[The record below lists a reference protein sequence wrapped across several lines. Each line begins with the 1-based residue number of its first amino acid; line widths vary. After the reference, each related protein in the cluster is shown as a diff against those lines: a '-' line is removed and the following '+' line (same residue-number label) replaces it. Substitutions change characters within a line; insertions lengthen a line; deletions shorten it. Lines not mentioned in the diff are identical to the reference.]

1 MKKLELMYSK
11 ITDHHH
17 IVILGLDPSILIF
30 KGNRETGDA
39 RVKPEHDEIGYV

>member
-11 ITDHHH
+11 ITDDHH

-30 KGNRETGDA
+30 TGNGRYSGQA
-39 RVKPEHDEIGYV
+39 RV